1 MHLLGTQSWSI
12 SSSLKT
18 HLCASPAES
27 NVRTHTR
34 THTHTH
40 AHTHTHTRIHIRSH
54 THTHNTNTTGIQ
66 SANDA
71 AEMLLEAQPS
81 CTNPSERV
89 ARQIITAAVDRGNH
103 QLALSLHD
111 SMCQARGRMAVAA
124 SATSGVYMHVLRC
137 VCVCKCVCVCA
148 SVCVCVLVCEYVC
161 VCVRVG
167 VGEVGVGALLVT
179 LVGLNLGI

>member
-1 MHLLGTQSWSI
+1 
-12 SSSLKT
+12 
-18 HLCASPAES
+18 
-27 NVRTHTR
+27 
-34 THTHTH
+34 
-40 AHTHTHTRIHIRSH
+40 
-54 THTHNTNTTGIQ
+54 
-66 SANDA
+66 
-71 AEMLLEAQPS
+71 MLLEAQPS